1 MYPVPGCQFWPP
13 TEMKHIDFFFHL
25 WPEKLSQS
33 SLPSP
38 DLEDKNLPLLPPP
51 GERAVGCPQRAF
63 STGGNW
69 ILVFLSP
76 PAAPLCSL
84 CWRCHHQRSN
94 KAKATSAFSESL
106 FTEMTSH
113 SAPNTLGYSL
123 TGQVASALSEL
134 DRSLKAQ
141 VIGYK
146 KRNWKHFCRGVFS
159 KFHLFFLLQ
168 SESICMMIFFPRL
181 DSKPLQQGHNL
192 CTQGELSTN
201 WATDVPHIHELSLYI
216 QANYVSKFK
225 ELSVYFCLQNGQ
237 GQPVANCELVSGPT
251 LQLSLV
257 Y

>member
-1 MYPVPGCQFWPP
+1 MLLKGLHVCIQYQDVSSDLQQRWN
-13 TEMKHIDFFFHL
+13 TQIFFFHL

-51 GERAVGCPQRAF
+51 GEKAAACPQRAF

-69 ILVFLSP
+69 ILVFLCP

-123 TGQVASALSEL
+123 TRQVVSALSKL

-141 VIGYK
+141 VIGNE
-146 KRNWKHFCRGVFS
+146 KRNWKRFSRDVFS
-159 KFHLFFLLQ
+159 TFHH
-168 SESICMMIFFPRL
+168 IFFDCSQKVFVWRYFFTGWTQNRC
-181 DSKPLQQGHNL
+181 SKDTTSAHGANSLPTELQ
-192 CTQGELSTN
+192 
-201 WATDVPHIHELSLYI
+201 
-216 QANYVSKFK
+216 KF
-225 ELSVYFCLQNGQ
+225 
-237 GQPVANCELVSGPT
+237 PT
-251 LQLSLV
+251 FMK
-257 Y
+257 